1 MKRRFFTLLTTLT
14 TIFATA
20 QEADTLA
27 IEKPTPP
34 PALPAFAKK
43 LNIDLFFRGGG
54 VSDNYNDAS
63 KNSTHFVID
72 NARINLQG
80 DFNDD
85 LFYRVRFRPNRP
97 FTETSQDGG
106 TTALDYAFITYRFGA
121 THQWDVTVG
130 KQLAA
135 FGAFEKEINPIYE
148 YIFTDYLNGVY
159 NNVFLSGLALGYKL
173 NDRYK
178 IGVQLHNTVNAKF
191 ATHLKNNG
199 FVAGDFTASKTPIG
213 MYLYWNADLLDG
225 KLKLRYSYN
234 LSQYAANYLTHSI
247 ALGNWYKSGKHTVYL
262 DLSYTYMAADYGLT
276 ASKLLSAYDGLATNN
291 FLMQKDVVYKRAVSR
306 YDYQLT
312 DRWSLSAKAGIELA
326 GSTQRL
332 SEQLRTNWIYFAAAQ
347 YAPIQGQD
355 LRFYVAYVGNTLSY
369 DKALHLKDEQL
380 HRIAIGAYYTL
391 PILKSSH

>member
-1 MKRRFFTLLTTLT
+1 M
-14 TIFATA
+14 
-20 QEADTLA
+20 
-27 IEKPTPP
+27 
-34 PALPAFAKK
+34 
-43 LNIDLFFRGGG
+43 
-54 VSDNYNDAS
+54 
-63 KNSTHFVID
+63 ID

-121 THQWDVTVG
+121 TRQWDVTVG

-173 NDRYK
+173 NDRQK

-199 FVAGDFTASKTPIG
+199 FVAGDFKASKAPIG

-276 ASKLLSAYDGLATNN
+276 ASKLLSAYDGLAKDN

>member
-20 QEADTLA
+20 QEADSLA
-27 IEKPTPP
+27 IEKPTP

-121 THQWDVTVG
+121 TRQWDVTVG

-173 NDRYK
+173 NDRQK

-199 FVAGDFTASKTPIG
+199 FVAGDFSASKAPIG

-276 ASKLLSAYDGLATNN
+276 ASKLLSAYDGLASNN

-347 YAPIQGQD
+347 YAPIQVQD

-391 PILKSSH
+391 PILRLANW

>member
-14 TIFATA
+14 TIFVTA
-20 QEADTLA
+20 QEADSLT

-121 THQWDVTVG
+121 MRQWDVTVG

-173 NDRYK
+173 NDRQK

-199 FVAGDFTASKTPIG
+199 FVAGDFKASKAPIG

-234 LSQYAANYLTHSI
+234 LSQYAANYLTHSV

-276 ASKLLSAYDGLATNN
+276 GSKLLSAYDGLAKDN
-291 FLMQKDVVYKRAVSR
+291 FLMQKDAVYKRAVSR

-312 DRWSLSAKAGIELA
+312 DRWSLSAKVGIELA

>member
-14 TIFATA
+14 TIFAVA
-20 QEADTLA
+20 QETDTLA

-121 THQWDVTVG
+121 MRQWDVTVG

-173 NDRYK
+173 NERQK

-199 FVAGDFTASKTPIG
+199 FVAGDFTASKAPIG

-262 DLSYTYMAADYGLT
+262 DLSYTYMDADYGLT
-276 ASKLLSAYDGLATNN
+276 ASKLLSAYDGLASNN

-347 YAPIQGQD
+347 YTPIQGQD
-355 LRFYVAYVGNTLSY
+355 LCFYVAYVGNTLSY

-391 PILKSSH
+391 PILRLAN

>member
-1 MKRRFFTLLTTLT
+1 MKRHFFTLLTTLT

-34 PALPAFAKK
+34 PTLLAFAKK

-121 THQWDVTVG
+121 TRQWDVTVG

-173 NDRYK
+173 NDRQK

-199 FVAGDFTASKTPIG
+199 FVAGDFKASKAPIG
-213 MYLYWNADLLDG
+213 IYLYWNADLLDG

-234 LSQYAANYLTHSI
+234 LSQYAANYLTHSV

-276 ASKLLSAYDGLATNN
+276 ASKLLSAYDGLAKDN
-291 FLMQKDVVYKRAVSR
+291 FLKQKDVVYKRAVSR

-312 DRWSLSAKAGIELA
+312 NRWSLSAKAGIELA